1 VSESSDNGGS
11 AKTISAAAGAAPAAQ
26 VQLQVDDSQAGVV
39 YSTTARVWGSAEEI
53 NLDFAGPIRPTGQG
67 NVARLKIDQRVVLN
81 PWAAKRLAIA
91 LSQAVTRYEQT
102 YGVLEID
109 ERRRRVDNGGG
120 FSSAKPAS

>member
-1 VSESSDNGGS
+1 MSESSDNGGS
-11 AKTISAAAGAAPAAQ
+11 AETISAAAGPAPAAQ
-26 VQLQVDDSQAGVV
+26 VQLQVDDSQASVA

-120 FSSAKPAS
+120 SSSAEPAG